1 MAIVFTA
8 VLLASAIIGVQGG
21 HILNTQEEG
30 TGPITASLNTETLKE
45 GNNVVVD
52 DAAIATQGQA
62 GGPRTVKEFS
72 RDEEFSMFALSW
84 EGKKDVAAFV
94 RAQKDDGSWSDWVLG
109 PTQHWVE
116 VRRSSQVCRRGYLVH
131 IHRES

>member
-45 GNNVVVD
+45 GTTLLSTMLPSPPKARP
-52 DAAIATQGQA
+52 AAPA
-62 GGPRTVKEFS
+62 R
-72 RDEEFSMFALSW
+72 
-84 EGKKDVAAFV
+84 
-94 RAQKDDGSWSDWVLG
+94 
-109 PTQHWVE
+109 
-116 VRRSSQVCRRGYLVH
+116 
-131 IHRES
+131 